1 MDGYRSLQLRA
12 DCPFDVGHTVAC
24 GQAPRWEQI
33 GDWWYGVVGD
43 SVIKTRQVEDQVYFS
58 GCSEKLYRD
67 YFSRDYDLLNFY
79 DAFSGDP
86 YLSQAIRENNGLR
99 IIHQDPWEC
108 ICFQLSI
115 NKTRVV
121 PRVDGFTRISR
132 KLGDKIELDG
142 HTFYTFPDAGTIL
155 EEGLQT
161 LKSCNLGYKAENI
174 FFAATKVVD
183 NPLWA
188 QEVERMSIEDATSL
202 LTEFKGIKPLVAE
215 WILLFAFGRYEL
227 FPVDSHIRDI
237 VRRLYLPHVHFGR
250 VSFEKGDKFI
260 QEYASEH
267 FGEYSGYV
275 LEYLFAS
282 RHSL

>member
-12 DCPFDVGHTVAC
+12 DCPFDVARTVAC

-43 SVIKTRQVEDQVYFS
+43 SVIKTRQIGDQVYFS
-58 GCSEKLYRD
+58 GCSERFFKN
-67 YFSRDYDLLNFY
+67 YFSLDYDLLSFY
-79 DAFSGDP
+79 SAFAGDP
-86 YLSQAIRENNGLR
+86 CLSRAIRDNYGLR
-99 IIHQDPWEC
+99 IVHQDPWEC
-108 ICFQLSI
+108 VCFQLSL

-121 PRVDGFTRISR
+121 PGVDSFTRISQ

-142 HTFYTFPDAGTIL
+142 HTFYTFPDAGTIVAW
-155 EEGLQT
+155 GLST

-174 FFAATKVVD
+174 FLAAKKVVD

-188 QEVERMSIEDATSL
+188 REVAHMGVEDAKSL
-202 LTEFKGIKPLVAE
+202 LTEFKGIKSLVAE

-227 FPVDSHIRDI
+227 FPVDSHVRDI
-237 VRRLYLPHVHFGR
+237 IRKRYLSHVHFGR
-250 VSFEKGDKFI
+250 VPLDKVDRFI
-260 QEYASEH
+260 RGYASKH
-267 FGEYSGYV
+267 FGDCSGYV